1 MASGRIICGTSSARL
16 TTSSVR
22 LTARLTTSSV
32 RLTLVSLT
40 LEAVSLAPGDIFFFG
55 ARLTFC
61 EQLATWLVP
70 RQGSQGSNVRLIFV
84 FSLTLDVV
92 SLTFEPYLKM
102 QKKTDFQSDT
112 RTFFKN

>member
-32 RLTLVSLT
+32 RLTMT
-40 LEAVSLAPGDIFFFG
+40 LEVVSLAPGDIFFFG

-70 RQGSQGSNVRLIFV
+70 RQGRQGSSVRLIFV

-92 SLTFEPYLKM
+92 SLTFEPYLKV

-112 RTFFKN
+112 RTFLKN

>member
-40 LEAVSLAPGDIFFFG
+40 LEAVSLAPGDIFFFWCKTNFLRTAGNLVG
-55 ARLTFC
+55 AQTG
-61 EQLATWLVP
+61 AP
-70 RQGSQGSNVRLIFV
+70 G
-84 FSLTLDVV
+84 
-92 SLTFEPYLKM
+92 FECQTNLR
-102 QKKTDFQSDT
+102 F
-112 RTFFKN
+112 

>member
-70 RQGSQGSNVRLIFV
+70 RQGSQSSNVRVFFV
-84 FSLTLDVV
+84 FSLTKIALV
-92 SLTFEPYLKM
+92 
-102 QKKTDFQSDT
+102 
-112 RTFFKN
+112 

>member
-22 LTARLTTSSV
+22 LTR
-32 RLTLVSLT
+32 VSLT
-40 LEAVSLAPGDIFFFG
+40 LEAVSLAPVLGGVIFFFG

-70 RQGSQGSNVRLIFV
+70 RQGRQGSSVRLIFV

-92 SLTFEPYLKM
+92 SLTLEPYLKV

-112 RTFFKN
+112 RTFLKN